1 MMKKIAFISIMVLLL
16 ASTTAWACWNC
27 YGHRPNISY
36 SQTKSYMEVQNK
48 YSDRLNKLE
57 AALELKQLEIY
68 KLLDNPESTVGQV
81 TAKEQ
86 EFDSIESEY
95 LQLVDEMEKELADQ
109 GVRPPRYNQPM
120 GQHKQPHMGYGHQ
133 GANMHGYGPGSCW

>member
-1 MMKKIAFISIMVLLL
+1 MKKIAFISIMVLLL

-27 YGHRPNISY
+27 YGHRPNTSY

-81 TAKEQ
+81 TAKEK
-86 EFDSIESEY
+86 EYNSTESEY
-95 LQLVDEMEKELADQ
+95 LQLIDEMEKELADQ
-109 GVRPPRYNQPM
+109 GVRPRRYNPM
-120 GQHKQPHMGYGHQ
+120 SQHKPHMGYGHQ
-133 GANMHGYGPGSCW
+133 EGDMHGYGPSRCW